1 MVRKQVQKRLSVVFC
16 KWGSSIFF
24 IYFFFFPLREAG
36 TKLRG
41 AGAGVMARGGV
52 GRGEQRGIS
61 PRHLMFILALLLCS
75 PLRVT
80 SICQLQPSITALSPS
95 SSYSLSSWGI
105 ALKISLRGYADR
117 RSHKTD
123 SLFHFFFFPYIP
135 QSFRV
140 LQLFS
145 PKPLDGF
152 SLIVLVLWGGFVIRR
167 PSIPSDV
174 GLQRLTVTIISLACL
189 KWAFLLFVLISK
201 ERCVP

>member
-1 MVRKQVQKRLSVVFC
+1 MQDKQGKHAAWHTPGSDVDHCVPWELIITGQPCLCSGREVCSMVRKQVQKRLSVVFC

-75 PLRVT
+75 PLWVT

-95 SSYSLSSWGI
+95 SSYSLSS
-105 ALKISLRGYADR
+105 
-117 RSHKTD
+117 
-123 SLFHFFFFPYIP
+123 
-135 QSFRV
+135 
-140 LQLFS
+140 
-145 PKPLDGF
+145 
-152 SLIVLVLWGGFVIRR
+152 
-167 PSIPSDV
+167 
-174 GLQRLTVTIISLACL
+174 
-189 KWAFLLFVLISK
+189 
-201 ERCVP
+201 